1 MPTPL
6 ITPESAITQRILSA
20 CEFRKSLWT
29 ADSTKRNRAD
39 DLLQNGSQVS
49 SLLNDLFWMSMNAEE
64 GRPVV
69 GSVCICSPEEAP
81 RSRSL
86 TMPVAVSPQALIQLF
101 VASPSNHLAIHLE
114 HGVPSVWGFL
124 DACPIF
130 TLRVLVPGVGT
141 LVVSE
146 DTSVIAVFQRGDE
159 LLPRPIDR
167 TDWALLLAK
176 ALGETPFLER
186 AMLAARFQE
195 VAFAMH
201 SEGHGGA
208 LVITPPFAP
217 ERNTA
222 DVAIKYRFD
231 PKGSN
236 CVRDAIDELVTA
248 QKRHQDAMAQPPA
261 GGDALRLTSLFESS
275 VEAHRQLLTKLLRSI
290 GKLSRIDGAV
300 VMDTDLRVHGFGA
313 KLSGTQESFTVAE
326 LDTITASISEVPISS
341 LGGMRHQSAARY
353 VHRNTDSMVVVASQ
367 DGRLTLFAWIV
378 DRRQI
383 AAVRGLEHYAW
394 SADGAS

>member
-6 ITPESAITQRILSA
+6 ITPESAITQRILNA

-39 DLLQNGSQVS
+39 DLIQSGSQVC
-49 SLLNDLFWMSMNAEE
+49 SLLNDLFWVSMNAEE
-64 GRPVV
+64 GRSVV

-86 TMPVAVSPQALIQLF
+86 TTPVKVSPQALVQLF

-124 DACPIF
+124 DACPMF
-130 TLRVLVPGVGT
+130 TLRVQVPGVGT

-146 DTSVIAVFQRGDE
+146 DKSVIAVFQRGDV

-176 ALGETPFLER
+176 ALGEAPFPER
-186 AMLAARFQE
+186 AVLAARFQE

-201 SEGHGGA
+201 SQGHGGA
-208 LVITPPFAP
+208 LVIAPPFEP
-217 ERNTA
+217 EGNTA

-236 CVRDAIDELVTA
+236 CVRDAIGELVTA
-248 QKRHQDAMAQPPA
+248 QQRLKEAMAQPPA
-261 GGDALRLTSLFESS
+261 GGDAPRLTSLLESS
-275 VEAHRQLLTKLLRSI
+275 VEAHRQLLTKLLRSV

-313 KLSGTQESFTVAE
+313 KLSGNQESFTVAVI
-326 LDTITASISEVPISS
+326 DTITESVSELPISS

-367 DGRLTLFAWIV
+367 DGGLTLFAWII
-378 DRRQI
+378 DRRQV

-394 SADGAS
+394 SADGAA

>member
-6 ITPESAITQRILSA
+6 ITPESAITQRILNA
-20 CEFRKSLWT
+20 CEVRRSLWT
-29 ADSTKRNRAD
+29 ADFTKRNRAD
-39 DLLQNGSQVS
+39 DLLQSGSQVS

-81 RSRSL
+81 R
-86 TMPVAVSPQALIQLF
+86 
-101 VASPSNHLAIHLE
+101 
-114 HGVPSVWGFL
+114 
-124 DACPIF
+124 
-130 TLRVLVPGVGT
+130 
-141 LVVSE
+141 
-146 DTSVIAVFQRGDE
+146 TSVIAVFQRGDV
-159 LLPRPIDR
+159 LLPLPIDR

-176 ALGETPFLER
+176 ALGEAPFPER
-186 AMLAARFQE
+186 AVLAARFQE

-201 SEGHGGA
+201 SQGHGGA
-208 LVITPPFAP
+208 LVIAPPFEP
-217 ERNTA
+217 EGNTA

-236 CVRDAIDELVTA
+236 CVRDAIEELVTA
-248 QKRHQDAMAQPPA
+248 QQRLQDAMAQPPA

-326 LDTITASISEVPISS
+326 LDTITASVSEVSISS

-353 VHRNTDSMVVVASQ
+353 VHRNTDSIVVVASQ
-367 DGRLTLFAWIV
+367 DGRLTLFAWII
-378 DRRQI
+378 DRGQV

-394 SADGAS
+394 SADGVA